1 MEFGRVTPEEVL
13 TIDFTL
19 PPDGE
24 QTKLTLQTQKPIT
37 TAGIATLSSPK
48 AGFYVGCAKWG
59 RKEWKELIYPKKT
72 KESDFLGEYVKH
84 FNSIE
89 LNAVF
94 YNIPKEEQIAK
105 WAAIVAEN
113 TNGDFIFCPKF
124 SRTITHIKRLKD
136 ADFITDEYIKA
147 ISAFGKYLGPCFL
160 QVSDNF
166 GPNNIGILADYLEK
180 LPKDLKVFIEVRHKD
195 WFTPSAKAELFSLL
209 AKLDKGAAI
218 TDASGRRDCLHME
231 LPTSDAFIRFVGN
244 GGKLLDSDK
253 ARVDEWVIRLKQW
266 LDQGLQNIYFFL
278 HQHDEADTPLIAD
291 YTIEQF
297 NKHLGSDLS
306 RINFINQNNLL
317 F

>member
-13 TIDFTL
+13 AIDFTL

-24 QTKLTLQTQKPIT
+24 QTKITLEKQKPI
-37 TAGIATLSSPK
+37 AHPS
-48 AGFYVGCAKWG
+48 FYVGCAKWG

-72 KESDFLGEYVKH
+72 KEADFLGEYVKH

-94 YNIPKEEQIAK
+94 YSVPKEEQILK
-105 WAAIVAEN
+105 WKEMVSAN
-113 TNGDFIFCPKF
+113 TSADFIFCPKF
-124 SRTITHIKRLKD
+124 SRSITHIKRLKD

-147 ISAFGKYLGPCFL
+147 ISAFGEYLGPCFL

-166 GPNNIGILADYLEK
+166 GPNQIEVLANYLQK
-180 LPKDLKVFIEVRHKD
+180 LPEDLKVFVEVRHKD
-195 WFTPSAKAELFSLL
+195 WFTPEAKKQLFSML
-209 AKLDKGAAI
+209 ATLNKGAAI

-231 LPTSDAFIRFVGN
+231 LPTPEAFIRFVGN

-253 ARVDEWVIRLKQW
+253 ARVDEWVVRLKHW
-266 LDQGLQNIYFFL
+266 LESGLEKVYFFL

-297 NKHLGSDLS
+297 NTHLGSDLS
-306 RINFINQNNLL
+306 RINFIAQNKLP

>member
-1 MEFGRVTPEEVL
+1 MEFGRVTEAEIN

-24 QTKLTLQTQKPIT
+24 QTTITLQHLKPSIKP
-37 TAGIATLSSPK
+37 SY
-48 AGFYVGCAKWG
+48 YVGCAKWG
-59 RKEWKELIYPKKT
+59 RKEWKDLIYPKKT
-72 KESDFLGEYVKH
+72 KEADFLGEYVKH

-94 YNIPKEEQIAK
+94 YSIPKEEQILK
-105 WAAIVAEN
+105 WKEQVAAN
-113 TNGDFIFCPKF
+113 TKGDFIFCPKF

-136 ADFITDEYIKA
+136 ADFLTDEYIKA
-147 ISAFGKYLGPCFL
+147 ISAFGEYLGPCFL

-166 GPNNIGILADYLEK
+166 GPNNIDILENYLKK
-180 LPKDLKVFIEVRHKD
+180 LPNDLKVFIEVRHKD
-195 WFTPSAKAELFSLL
+195 WFIGDAKKQLFALL
-209 AKLDKGAAI
+209 AKLNKGAAI

-231 LPTSDAFIRFVGN
+231 LPTPEAFIRFVGN
-244 GGKLLDSDK
+244 GGKYLDSDK
-253 ARVDEWVIRLKQW
+253 SRVDEWVIRIRQW
-266 LDQGLQNIYFFL
+266 LDNGLQNVYFFL

-291 YTIEQF
+291 YTIKEF

-306 RINFINQNNLL
+306 RINFITQNNLL

>member
-1 MEFGRVTPEEVL
+1 MEFGRVTAEEVPL
-13 TIDFTL
+13 IDFTL

-24 QTKLTLQTQKPIT
+24 QTKLTFQQLKPG
-37 TAGIATLSSPK
+37 AQPN
-48 AGFYVGCAKWG
+48 FYVGCAKWG

-72 KESDFLGEYVKH
+72 KEADFLGEYVKH

-94 YNIPKEEQIAK
+94 YSVPKEEQILK
-105 WAAIVAEN
+105 WKEIVDAN
-113 TNGDFIFCPKF
+113 SPTGNFIFCPKF

-166 GPNNIGILADYLEK
+166 GPNNIDVLENYLKK
-180 LPKDLKVFIEVRHKD
+180 LPQDFKVFVEVRHKD
-195 WFTPSAKAELFSLL
+195 WFAAEAKQQLFSLL
-209 AKLDKGAAI
+209 AKYGKGAAI

-231 LPTSDAFIRFVGN
+231 LPTPDAFIRFVGN

-253 ARVDEWVIRLKQW
+253 ARVDEWIDRIKQW
-266 LDQGLQNIYFFL
+266 LAQGLQNVYFFL

-291 YTIEQF
+291 YTIQEF
-297 NKHLGSDLS
+297 NKHLNSDLS
-306 RINFINQNNLL
+306 RINFITKNNLL

>member
-13 TIDFTL
+13 AIDFTL

-24 QTKLTLQTQKPIT
+24 QTKLTLTQQKLIEKP
-37 TAGIATLSSPK
+37 S
-48 AGFYVGCAKWG
+48 FYVGCAKWG

-72 KESDFLGEYVKH
+72 KEADFLGEYVKH

-94 YNIPKEEQIAK
+94 YNIPKEDQIAK
-105 WAAIVAEN
+105 WASMVAEN
-113 TNGDFIFCPKF
+113 TKDDFIFCPKF
-124 SRTITHIKRLKD
+124 SRSITHIKRLKD

-166 GPNNIGILADYLEK
+166 GPNNIEILANYLEK
-180 LPKDLKVFIEVRHKD
+180 LPTDLQVFIEVRHKD
-195 WFTPSAKAELFSLL
+195 WFAPTAKKELFSLL
-209 AKLDKGAAI
+209 AKFGKGAAI

-231 LPTSDAFIRFVGN
+231 LPTPEAFIRFVGN
-244 GGKLLDSDK
+244 GGKLLSSDQ
-253 ARVDEWVIRLKQW
+253 ARIDEWVVRLKEW
-266 LDQGLQNIYFFL
+266 LDQGLQKVYFFL